1 MVMVLPWG
9 KTGKE
14 KTILR
19 PIGKILFLLIILT
32 YLYSYLLGIYSIP
45 GILFGIWKYNERK
58 IYMDLS
64 LVRPTIQR

>member
-19 PIGKILFLLIILT
+19 PIGKILFLFIILT

-45 GILFGIWKYNERK
+45 SILFGIWEYNERK